1 MKLMRVLYYL
11 DQYVV
16 WWCGAN
22 KIGSISCWF
31 VHCPQPVSVSA
42 FSVDNNLDFRENLQ
56 NKRVGV
62 ASVITYASSDTNR
75 PVSGT
80 TSVKG
85 YVCGNK
91 NIQIDTPKRWLPMN
105 HSDLPK
111 LLQIS
116 FNVILPGKTVQ
127 KLSTTNDIQSIHYS
141 KIPLRNNNCVVGHQ
155 QTALGGFLLVQ
166 QISSP

>member
-1 MKLMRVLYYL
+1 MQATKMKTFSMLRLIHGL
-11 DQYVV
+11 L
-16 WWCGAN
+16 N
-22 KIGSISCWF
+22 F
-31 VHCPQPVSVSA
+31 VHAKARLVPAKSWN
-42 FSVDNNLDFRENLQ
+42 DMLDSRENLQ
-56 NKRVGV
+56 NKRVDV

-85 YVCGNK
+85 YVCGNT
-91 NIQIDTPKRWLPMN
+91 NIQIDTPQRWLPMN

-111 LLQIS
+111 FLQIL
-116 FNVILPGKTVQ
+116 FNAILPGKTVW
-127 KLSTTNDIQSIHYS
+127 KFSTTNNIQSIHYS
-141 KIPLRNNNCVVGHQ
+141 KIPLGDNNCVVGHL